1 MVVSARAVGNAGG
14 VRAAFLG
21 AGWVGYVQRLC
32 AVGSQVMGAGAWG
45 V

>member
-1 MVVSARAVGNAGG
+1 MVLTQAVGDVGG

-21 AGWVGYVQRLC
+21 AGCGGCVRRFD
-32 AVGSQVMGAGAWG
+32 AVGSRVVGAGAWG